1 MSSRYSRGSAA
12 GNLITLLLL
21 AGIVGTYVILG
32 LTDGPSAAFMP
43 EVFPTRYRYTA
54 AGLAFNFGSIMGGA
68 LPPTVSG
75 VLQSVWGSWAIGAM
89 LAALIVVSILS
100 AALLPETRGSDLT

>member
-1 MSSRYSRGSAA
+1 
-12 GNLITLLLL
+12 
-21 AGIVGTYVILG
+21 
-32 LTDGPSAAFMP
+32 MP

-75 VLQSVWGSWAIGAM
+75 VLQSVWGSWAVGAM